1 MSYVKVFE
9 SIDKNKDGKI
19 SWDEFSQWIRAFSP
33 LMTSEEIDE
42 MFTELDAD
50 GDRQIDIVEF
60 AKCYVVGEKEE
71 EEEEAVLKEA
81 FDLYD
86 INRDGKISPGELHV
100 VLKRLGRNKSMEE
113 CASMVGAVDA
123 DQDGHVS
130 FEEFKTMMNSDK
142 KLL

>member
-1 MSYVKVFE
+1 
-9 SIDKNKDGKI
+9 
-19 SWDEFSQWIRAFSP
+19 
-33 LMTSEEIDE
+33 
-42 MFTELDAD
+42 MFKELDAD
-50 GDRQIDIVEF
+50 GDAQIDITEY
-60 AKCYVVGEKEE
+60 AKCFASKDKEE
-71 EEEEAVLKEA
+71 EEADLKGA
-81 FDLYD
+81 FDLFD
-86 INRDGKISPGELHV
+86 IDGDGKISPGELHV